1 MILTEFDTKNKVP
14 RKEPIFANG
23 RDEVGDQGI
32 FVQRLHHMR
41 RLQHPVPRGLAIEVA
56 QQGGHRLHRA
66 RQSGG
71 HPVKGTGGMLVGQTT
86 SSLPFQLVQAFTSTP
101 IKSID
106 LVPTLG
112 RVDQFPAVIK
122 GLVNGGFNISFEAPA
137 RAGHDCFFAVGR
149 RRCC

>member
-14 RKEPIFANG
+14 RKEPVFADG

-86 SSLPFQLVQAFTSTP
+86 SATPFQLVQAFASTP

-122 GLVNGGFNISFEAPA
+122 GPVNGGLDISFEAT
-137 RAGHDCFFAVGR
+137 AGHDCFFAVGR